1 MNLKLILFFSI
12 ILLIFSVGAVS
23 SADVNQIDVVDSSG
37 FGDESLDVGDFSE
50 STELAVEDNLIL
62 QESAN
67 SVDSDKGR
75 LLDAMETNGDSL
87 DDEESWKAD
96 SEYSGKI
103 IRERTIPIDLRQ
115 SIDALKEKLNVKESL
130 PDVACEAYELEDF
143 NLYVSF
149 MDNSGTASGES
160 IREKLSGMYQVIIP
174 KEHSNTLVLKQDIR
188 PIDKKIIIKIT
199 NGKDIIIDGQGH
211 TIDLKGSSKHDHYF
225 VVKSGNVI
233 FKNINFINVY
243 NKDSDKGGAISF
255 EDKAIGTIINCTF
268 KNCWAEDYGGAIADR
283 TGNKLTL
290 INSTFI
296 GNKAS
301 DDDGGA
307 IFCKGPMYAEG
318 CIFENNHA
326 DDYGGA
332 IDIESDK
339 PSTFKKCIFKSNCAG
354 DDNGGAIFSK
364 GLLNIED
371 CLFNSNKAKCD
382 GGAIFCKKDVNVIR
396 SVFNS
401 NKASGALAQQCQG
414 GAILSEETIYIDNCT
429 FENNTSDDYGGSV
442 YADYI
447 YINKN
452 QDKQSFNT
460 FFINSKSE
468 DNEGGALHYLYEACI
483 KNTVFRGNNA
493 EWQGGAVFTMNGNL
507 SATNCLFDSIGHLD
521 N

>member
-1 MNLKLILFFSI
+1 MWPVKLMN
-12 ILLIFSVGAVS
+12 
-23 SADVNQIDVVDSSG
+23 
-37 FGDESLDVGDFSE
+37 
-50 STELAVEDNLIL
+50 
-62 QESAN
+62 
-67 SVDSDKGR
+67 
-75 LLDAMETNGDSL
+75 
-87 DDEESWKAD
+87 
-96 SEYSGKI
+96 
-103 IRERTIPIDLRQ
+103 
-115 SIDALKEKLNVKESL
+115 
-130 PDVACEAYELEDF
+130 LEDF

-160 IREKLSGMYQVIIP
+160 IREKLSGMYQVVIP

-188 PIDKKIIIKIT
+188 SIDKKLIIKIT
-199 NGKDIIIDGQGH
+199 NGKDITIDGQGH

-233 FKNINFINVY
+233 FKNINFINGY
-243 NKDSDKGGAISF
+243 NKDGDKGGAISF

-301 DDDGGA
+301 DDNGGA

-414 GAILSEETIYIDNCT
+414 GAILSEETVYIDNCT
-429 FENNTSDDYGGSV
+429 FENNTSDDGGSV

-493 EWQGGAVFTMNGNL
+493 
-507 SATNCLFDSIGHLD
+507 
-521 N
+521 